1 MWRESV
7 KWNELCE
14 THTEC
19 VRVERSETLIGKPHK
34 IHTFFSIPTRE
45 HSFASILA
53 SHNSI
58 YIKFD
63 HWCDITTT
71 MSKQSHFCNVD
82 NLLSERSRNNVD
94 YTTSI
99 IRRQGDVET
108 TSIFSRSTSWLHFD
122 EISMS
127 KWCCVPAGIPSK
139 ILSRCY

>member
-1 MWRESV
+1 VRAWS
-7 KWNELCE
+7 E
-14 THTEC
+14 TNC
-19 VRVERSETLIGKPHK
+19 VRHTPNVWELRGLKHWLENLTKFTRFSVYLQENTLLPRSWLHTIVFILNLI
-34 IHTFFSIPTRE
+34 TD
-45 HSFASILA
+45 A
-53 SHNSI
+53 
-58 YIKFD
+58 
-63 HWCDITTT
+63 T

-82 NLLSERSRNNVD
+82 NLLSERSQNNVD